1 MSFPTFTL
9 SRASLTTAPRLG
21 GSVAGRPLLLILGS
35 YLVVISL
42 GTTLLTLPISSV
54 ERVWTHPLDALFTA
68 TSAVCVT
75 GLIVV
80 DTPTHFSGFG
90 KLVIMCLIQAGGWSI
105 IVLSTLVALLVGRS
119 ILLRHAQVIRSSVMG
134 SLGTGSVTMESLTIP
149 TLYRVLKT
157 IVVITLSIE
166 AVGVAVLGGWFLHLG
181 YSPAAALA
189 YGLFHTVS
197 AFCNAGFTLYSDSM
211 VRFQHDPVVG
221 ATIAALVYLGSIGY
235 IVYAD
240 LWRWLQNRL
249 PGLPGARQRDEEL
262 PHVLSLHSKLVLTVS
277 LGLIAAGTL
286 LLLVLE
292 AKGTMLHLS
301 LGEKINASVF
311 TAQMATA
318 GFNIVPTEAL
328 SEASLFVMMVLMF
341 IGGSPLSAAGGIK
354 TTTLAVMF
362 LTLRSIVR
370 QTASVTVFRRRIPT
384 IEVRRSIAIVFMF
397 LGAIV
402 VGTLALLVTEGKPFL
417 PVVFEVMSAIGT
429 VGLSMGITGGL
440 TPPGKTIIIAL
451 MVMGRVGP
459 LAMVL
464 LAAGRGGRE
473 AVQRPVEPIMVG

>member
-1 MSFPTFTL
+1 MPFPTFTL
-9 SRASLTTAPRLG
+9 SRASLTTAPHLG

-35 YLVVISL
+35 YLVAIFL
-42 GTTLLTLPISSV
+42 GTTLLMLPISSV

-90 KLVIMCLIQAGGWSI
+90 KLVIMCLFQAGGLSI
-105 IVLSTLVALLVGRS
+105 IVLSTLVALFVGRS
-119 ILLRHAQVIRSSVMG
+119 ILLRHTQVIRSVMG
-134 SLGTGSVTMESLTIP
+134 SLDTGSLTMESLTIP
-149 TLYRVLKT
+149 ALFRVLKT

-166 AVGVAVLGGWFLHLG
+166 AVGVAVLSGWFLHLG

-189 YGLFHTVS
+189 YGLFHAVS
-197 AFCNAGFTLYSDSM
+197 AFCNAGFSLYSDSM

-249 PGLPGARQRDEEL
+249 PSWLGARQRDAEL
-262 PHVLSLHSKLVLTVS
+262 PHVLSLHSKLALTVS
-277 LGLIAAGTL
+277 LGLIAAGTTL
-286 LLLVLE
+286 LLAFE

-311 TAQMATA
+311 TAQMATS

-370 QTASVTVFRRRIPT
+370 QTTSVTVFWRRIPT

-429 VGLSMGITGGL
+429 VGLSMGITATL
-440 TPPGKTIIIAL
+440 TPLGKTIIVVL

-464 LAAGRGGRE
+464 LAAGRGRRE
-473 AVQRPVEPIMVG
+473 SVQRPAEPIMVG

>member
-1 MSFPTFTL
+1 MPFPTFTL
-9 SRASLTTAPRLG
+9 SRTSLASTPRLG
-21 GSVAGRPLLLILGS
+21 GNAAGQPLLLILGS
-35 YLVVISL
+35 YLVAIFL
-42 GTTLLTLPISSV
+42 GTVLLTLPVSSV

-90 KLVIMCLIQAGGWSI
+90 KFVIMCLIQAGGWSI
-105 IVLSTLVALLVGRS
+105 IVLSTLVTLFVGRS
-119 ILLRHAQVIRSSVMG
+119 ILLRHAQVIRSVMG
-134 SLGTGSVTMESLTIP
+134 SLGTGSITMESLTIP

-166 AVGVAVLGGWFLHLG
+166 AVGFAVLSGWFLHLG
-181 YSPAAALA
+181 YSPAAALS
-189 YGLFHTVS
+189 YGFFHTVS
-197 AFCNAGFTLYSDSM
+197 AFCNAGFALYSDSM

-221 ATIAALVYLGSIGY
+221 PTIALLVYLGSIGY

-240 LWRWLQNRL
+240 LWRWLHSRL
-249 PGLPGARQRDEEL
+249 PSRSGDAEL

-277 LGLIAAGTL
+277 LTVIGAGALLIMAF
-286 LLLVLE
+286 E
-292 AKGTMLHLS
+292 ASGTMLTLGA
-301 LGEKINASVF
+301 GEKVNASLF
-311 TAQMATA
+311 TSLMCTA
-318 GFNIVPTEAL
+318 GFNIVPTDAL
-328 SEASLFVMMVLMF
+328 SHASLFVIIVLMF
-341 IGGSPLSAAGGIK
+341 IGGSSLSAAGGIK
-354 TTTLAVMF
+354 TTTFAVMF

-429 VGLSMGITGGL
+429 VGLSMGITGSL

-464 LAAGRGGRE
+464 LAAGRGERE
-473 AVQRPVEPIMVG
+473 AVRRPVEPIMVG

>member
-1 MSFPTFTL
+1 MPFPTLTL
-9 SRASLTTAPRLG
+9 SRSSLASEPRLG
-21 GSVAGRPLLLILGS
+21 GNAAGKPLLLILGS
-35 YLVVISL
+35 YLVAIFL
-42 GTTLLTLPISSV
+42 GTVLLTLPVSSV
-54 ERVWTHPLDALFTA
+54 ERDWTHPLDALFTA

-105 IVLSTLVALLVGRS
+105 IVLSTLVTLFVGRS
-119 ILLRHAQVIRSSVMG
+119 ILLRHAQVIRSVMG
-134 SLGTGSVTMESLTIP
+134 SLDTGSVARESLNIP
-149 TLYRVLKT
+149 TLFRVLKT
-157 IVVITLSIE
+157 IVVITLGIE
-166 AVGVAVLGGWFLHLG
+166 AVGVAVLSGWFLHLG

-197 AFCNAGFTLYSDSM
+197 SFCNAGFALYSDSM

-221 ATIAALVYLGSIGY
+221 PAIALLVYLGSIGY

-240 LWRWLQNRL
+240 LWRWLQSRL
-249 PGLPGARQRDEEL
+249 GRGAEL

-277 LGLIAAGTL
+277 LTVIGTGALLIMAFEAG
-286 LLLVLE
+286 
-292 AKGTMLHLS
+292 GTMLALGA
-301 LGEKINASVF
+301 GEKVNASLF
-311 TAQMATA
+311 TALMATA

-328 SEASLFVMMVLMF
+328 SEASLFVLMVLMF
-341 IGGSPLSAAGGIK
+341 IGGSSLSAAGGIK
-354 TTTLAVMF
+354 TTTFAVMF

-370 QTASVTVFRRRIPT
+370 QTASVTVFRRRITT

-464 LAAGRGGRE
+464 LAAGRGKRE
-473 AVQRPVEPIMVG
+473 VVQRPAEPIMVG